1 MHIINNL
8 SELRSYVGSLRSNNQ
23 PIALVPTMGALHDG
37 HLSLVRAAQKV
48 TQNVIVSIFVNPA
61 QFNQNDDLQNYPRT
75 LPEDAEK
82 LKALEIPVIWAP
94 SPSTIYPDGFSTSM
108 AIKGLDQNLCGATR
122 PGHFNGVIL
131 IVAKLFNQTDA
142 DIAFFGEKDYQQLA
156 IIKQMARDLDFNIDI
171 RGVPTVR
178 NKDGLALSSRNI
190 HLSDEQLSAASA
202 LPLALQMAAASIK
215 EGENIDKAIAKAR
228 ENMIAAGFNSIDYM
242 DLVDAKTLE
251 KLKQW
256 DGIEARLLAAAF
268 IGNTRL
274 IDNIKVK

>member
-215 EGENIDKAIAKAR
+215 EGENIDKAIARAR

-256 DGIEARLLAAAF
+256 DGVEARLLVAAF